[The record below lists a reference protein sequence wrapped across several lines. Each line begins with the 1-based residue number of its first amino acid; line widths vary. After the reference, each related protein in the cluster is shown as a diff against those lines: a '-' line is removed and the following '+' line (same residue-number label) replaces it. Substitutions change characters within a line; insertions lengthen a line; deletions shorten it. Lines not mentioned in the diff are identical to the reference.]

1 MLLLVLI
8 KNDLMYQLKRQQL
21 VKTDM
26 ATCWDFFSSPGN
38 LQKITPKYMG
48 FDVLTE
54 VPEKMYEGLMIEY
67 RVRPL
72 LGIPMNWITEITHV
86 KEHQFF
92 VDEQRKGP
100 YRIWHHE
107 HHFETVDNGVLMSDI
122 VSYELPFGILG
133 KMAHPILVQRKLNE
147 IFDFRFEIVEEI
159 FK

>member
-1 MLLLVLI
+1 
-8 KNDLMYQLKRQQL
+8 MYQLKRQQL

-54 VPEKMYEGLMIEY
+54 VPDNMYEGLIIEY

-72 LGIPMNWITEITHV
+72 LSIPMNWITEITHV

-107 HHFETVDNGVLMSDI
+107 HHFETAQNGVLMSDI

-133 KMAHPILVQRKLNE
+133 KIVHPLFVQKKLNE
-147 IFDFRFEIVEEI
+147 IFDFRLQVVDDI

>member
-133 KMAHPILVQRKLNE
+133 KIAHPILVQRKLNE

>member
-122 VSYELPFGILG
+122 VSYELPYGILG
-133 KMAHPILVQRKLNE
+133 KIAHPILVQGKLNE
-147 IFDFRFEIVEEI
+147 IFDFRFSIVEEI

>member
-122 VSYELPFGILG
+122 VSYEFPFGILG
-133 KMAHPILVQRKLNE
+133 KIAHPILVQRKLNE